1 MELNE
6 LFNQYKGCTD
16 TKRAYVLLS
25 CMEEVIKASKEQIK
39 PELESDEL
47 GVTSFEDLGKEFNLI
62 EMQKATLKIDEIKA
76 RLSDEEIRQVYKPT
90 DKDLTTLKRKDLK
103 ELKTVDIV
111 RQIRVSTI
119 KEEVK
124 ESA

>member
-62 EMQKATLKIDEIKA
+62 EIQKATLKIDEIKA
-76 RLSDEEIRQVYKPT
+76 QLSDEEIRQVYKPT

-119 KEEVK
+119 KEEVQA
-124 ESA
+124 SA

>member
-6 LFNQYKGCTD
+6 LFNQYKECTD

-76 RLSDEEIRQVYKPT
+76 QLSDEEIRQVYKPT

-124 ESA
+124 ASA

>member
-76 RLSDEEIRQVYKPT
+76 QLSDEEIRQVYKPT

-124 ESA
+124 ASA